1 MLSQKEEEKQK
12 DTAGREQRVGDEQ
25 REAPWLKVGAAVLGA
40 VVGAMAGSVRAPLSA
55 ATGTIIG
62 AAAGV
67 LLGSLLI
74 QEEEARENKVESDPA
89 DYPLKQLTQHTV
101 ESV

>member
-25 REAPWLKVGAAVLGA
+25 REAPWLKVGA
-40 VVGAMAGSVRAPLSA
+40 VVGDMAGSVRAPLSA

-74 QEEEARENKVESDPA
+74 QEEEARENKVESDSA